1 MSVSREQSRTK
12 ATTTGRFFCL
22 NFLDVAKDLRLR
34 IKNSA
39 EKPFVP
45 TADKLPWVLAVA
57 RIYKYMNKKLP
68 DDVCAMLDEEAGH
81 EISNQKNFRYFYAC
95 LPISKKLC
103 QVKRFAEERQKA
115 ISQKTTNGGK
125 LKRAAVSLL
134 SFTDDLE
141 LAKRLGF
148 PEFDAFILSTVPSP
162 EDYEKLQTELATVKT
177 DLAAAKVELAVV
189 TGQKDK
195 LDELLEDFRNSIK
208 QNNDT
213 MEVMNAKLEDFMT
226 AISKLKD
233 SNTSQAN
240 DVTPLSKRHRSGG

>member
-1 MSVSREQSRTK
+1 MSVSCEQSQTK

-22 NFLDVAKDLRLR
+22 NFLDVAKDLRLC

-57 RIYKYMNKKLP
+57 SIYKYMNKKLP
-68 DDVCAMLDEEAGH
+68 DDVYVMPDEEAGH

-95 LPISKKLC
+95 LPISEKLC

-115 ISQKTTNGGK
+115 ISQKTTDGGK
-125 LKRAAVSLL
+125 LKRAAVSLS
-134 SFTDDLE
+134 SFADDLE
-141 LAKRLGF
+141 LAERLGF
-148 PEFDAFILSTVPSP
+148 PEFDAFILSTVPSR

-177 DLAAAKVELAVV
+177 DLAAAKVELAVI
-189 TGQKDK
+189 TRQKDK

-213 MEVMNAKLEDFMT
+213 MEVMNAKVEDFMT
-226 AISKLKD
+226 AISELKE
-233 SNTSQAN
+233 SSTSDAKAIS
-240 DVTPLSKRHRSGG
+240 LFGKRPRA